1 MTALL
6 LIAALQGV
14 TVDVQRDVDREVAA
28 SVRVD
33 VSQDTVRPEPT
44 AEDYATAYANE
55 ETRLLV
61 ERARGKRDVI
71 DASVFH
77 YTAVSHQ
84 RISVG
89 IRALRRDRLL
99 FRRETAATIDW
110 HRDHPSR
117 VRVEGARQAIPVA
130 MPGIHV
136 PDDLDDWAREF
147 MPKPGDDRLF
157 AAETDGPFAW
167 HPLMEGGE
175 ALYRYAIGDTTI
187 IRLPDGTD
195 VRLVELRAIP
205 REREVTVVTGS
216 FWIEMDNYAIV
227 QALYRPAREFD
238 LERDLARLDPE
249 DADDADDVPAIFKPI
264 KFEIDYLTVDYGLW
278 EMRWWMPRL
287 MGFHGTLSMGAA
299 TFPFSMEVR
308 YSDYTVEA
316 DPWGW
321 PELPPVIRDL
331 AGDTTDTPE
340 PYEFGTVVEVADS
353 AALLSSPRLVE
364 SFYSQ
369 GEALISEAEL
379 RDLGDRLDML
389 PPAPWE
395 AGRPRITPPWVLGR
409 GLLRYNR
416 VEALSAGVRLDWDL
430 GRIRTDLTGRVG
442 VADLVPNAELGVVIP
457 TLRRNWRVA
466 GYRRLGVADPTFRPL
481 GLANSATA
489 LLWGRDDGTYFRAAG
504 AEVRVEPADGG
515 PYRLRLYAEHQS
527 AADVNTDFSLAHV
540 FDAAR
545 TFQPNIAADAADQVG
560 LAATLGGERGLNPAG
575 FRWGAW
581 LDVTAETGS
590 YTFVRPGLTLRASGP
605 VAFGILTGVEVAGGT
620 RFADEGGAPL
630 QAEWFLG
637 GPGTLRGFPGG
648 RFHGPDYARARV
660 EFANE
665 FPAVRLALFAD
676 AGWAGTFDTYSR
688 DDVALSAGIGASLL
702 DGLFRVDVARR
713 IEPDPGTRVEL
724 YIDAIF

>member
-1 MTALL
+1 MLSLL
-6 LIAALQGV
+6 LITALQGV
-14 TVDVQRDVDREVAA
+14 TVDVDVDVDHEVRSAQ
-28 SVRVD
+28 VD
-33 VSQDTVRPEPT
+33 LSQDTTHRPEPT
-44 AEDYATAYANE
+44 AEDYATAYANQ

-136 PDDLDDWAREF
+136 PDDLEDWAREF

-216 FWIEMDNYAIV
+216 FWIEMDDYAIV
-227 QALYRPAREFD
+227 QALFRPAREFD
-238 LERDLARLDPE
+238 LERDLARFDPE
-249 DADDADDVPAIFKPI
+249 DADDADDVPAIFKPV
-264 KFEIDYLTVDYGLW
+264 KFEIDYITVDYGLW

-287 MGFHGTLSMGAA
+287 MGFHGSLSMGAA

-331 AGDTTDTPE
+331 AGDTTDTPA
-340 PYEFGTVVEVADS
+340 PFEFGTVVEVADS

-369 GEALISEAEL
+369 DEGLISEAEL
-379 RDLGDRLDML
+379 RDLGHRLGML

-395 AGRPRITPPWVLGR
+395 AGRPRFTPPWVPGR

-416 VEALSAGVRLDWDL
+416 VEGLSAGARLDWDL
-430 GRIRTDLTGRVG
+430 GRMRLDLTGRLG

-457 TLRRNWRVA
+457 TLRRSWRVA
-466 GYRRLGVADPTFRPL
+466 GYRRLAAADATLRPL
-481 GLANSATA
+481 GIGNSLTA
-489 LLWGRDDGTYFRAAG
+489 LLFARDDGTYFRAAG
-504 AEVRVEPADGG
+504 AELRVAPDGG
-515 PYRLRLYAEHQS
+515 GWYRLRLYGEHQS
-527 AADVNTDFSLAHV
+527 AAAAETDFSVPHLFDESRV
-540 FDAAR
+540 FR
-545 TFQPNIAADAADQVG
+545 PNIAADAADQVG
-560 LAATLGGERGLNPAG
+560 LAATLGGERGLNPTG

-605 VAFGILTGVEVAGGT
+605 MAFGALAGLEVAGGT
-620 RFADEGGAPL
+620 TFAADGTAPV
-630 QAEWFLG
+630 QAAWFLG
-637 GPGTLRGFPGG
+637 GPGTLRGFYGG
-648 RFHGPDYARARV
+648 YLAGPDYGRARFEV
-660 EFANE
+660 ANE

-676 AGWAGTFDTYSR
+676 AGWAGTFDAYRR
-688 DDVALSAGIGASLL
+688 DDVAYSAGIGASFF
-702 DGLFRVDVARR
+702 DGLLRVDLAQR
-713 IEPDPGTRVEL
+713 IEPEPGMRVEL
-724 YIDAIF
+724 YVDALF